1 MSEPKSETNEQSA
14 ETQGDEATKTEET
27 KTEAPRKK
35 TPLEM
40 KREMQAQMRGGKA
53 TGERAQ
59 TGAEMVGQQGP
70 SKPPQYQRKAG

>member
-1 MSEPKSETNEQSA
+1 MSETNESEEIA
-14 ETQGDEATKTEET
+14 SDETAHNDETTS
-27 KTEAPRKK
+27 EAPRKK

-40 KREMQAQMRGGKA
+40 KRELQAQMRGGKA